1 MRMCANPTLQAATEY
16 ATAAAGRARARLRD
30 PPARTRT
37 AGADRPKQAAVGGW
51 QLLVDEW

>member
-1 MRMCANPTLQAATEY
+1 MCANPTLQAATEY
-16 ATAAAGRARARLRD
+16 ATAAAERARARLRD